1 MNNTIKVVLKEA
13 GNIIMISVV
22 WLIVASVGAIIMTP
36 IAAMVTGCV
45 VKLWK
50 VFYNL
55 VA

>member
-22 WLIVASVGAIIMTP
+22 WLIIACVGLIIMTP
-36 IAAMVTGCV
+36 IAAMVAGYV